1 MLTFASCVVRR
12 PRLVG
17 VLCAMLAGL
26 AAASLPSGAQ
36 AQSEYFKGKTMRFL
50 IGAPVGGGY
59 DVYGRLFTEY
69 YRRHLP
75 GQPTI
80 VVQNMPGG
88 GSLVVGNTIYSQ
100 STPDGLT
107 LAMSGGSLA
116 TAGLFGLTGA
126 RFDSR
131 RFTWVG
137 SMGSEVGLT
146 VAWFTSPVK
155 TTEDLF
161 TKEFIVGAAGSA
173 AASAVF
179 PTAVN
184 RILNTRF
191 KIVAGYTG
199 APDISLAMERGEVQ
213 GMGNWNYS
221 SIVSNR
227 ADWIKDKKILF
238 LLQLG
243 LERRPEL
250 ADVPTVIDVAKT
262 ERQKDVLRLVFAQ
275 QVLGRPIIGPP
286 GIADD
291 ITRMLQAGFDATIND
306 PDLKAEAA
314 RRSIDIDSPT
324 SGPDALQFVEKL
336 YTYDPALI
344 AEAGAAMT
352 IAAGK

>member
-1 MLTFASCVVRR
+1 MLTSASCLIRR
-12 PRLVG
+12 PRLLG
-17 VLCAMLAGL
+17 MLCTVLAGL
-26 AAASLPSGAQ
+26 AAASMPSGAQ
-36 AQSEYFKGKTMRFL
+36 AQSDYFKGKTMRFL
-50 IGAPVGGGY
+50 IGAPAGGGY

-100 STPDGLT
+100 SAPDGLT

-184 RILNTRF
+184 RILSTKF
-191 KIVAGYTG
+191 KIIAGYSG

-227 ADWIKDKKILF
+227 SDWIKEKKILF

-243 LERRPEL
+243 LERRAEL

-262 ERQKDVLRLVFAQ
+262 EEQKDVLRLVFAQ

-286 GIADD
+286 GIPADL
-291 ITRMLQAGFDATIND
+291 TKMLQAAFDATIND
-306 PDLKAEAA
+306 ADLKAEAT

-324 SGPDALQFVEKL
+324 SGPDAAKFVEKL
-336 YTYDPALI
+336 YSYDPKLI
-344 AEAGAAMT
+344 SEAGAAM
-352 IAAGK
+352 ASAK